1 MVVLKLYSAFYLS
14 IYPNHAV
21 ILVSMIKRIEN
32 NLREFVY
39 GGMDGAVTTF
49 AIVTGAAGANFSAKV
64 ILILGL
70 ANVFA
75 DAFSMAVGA
84 YLSDKAD
91 QELEAKNSDE
101 AKEYE
106 SPIEASIATFISF
119 VLVGFV
125 PLSVYIVDYI
135 FSLGLSDSNAALNY
149 SITLTLIAFAGIG
162 YLRAVVTHIDKI
174 KSTLETLGLGL
185 AAAIISF
192 GLGSVLEGV
201 IT

>member
-1 MVVLKLYSAFYLS
+1 
-14 IYPNHAV
+14 
-21 ILVSMIKRIEN
+21 MIKRIEN

>member
-1 MVVLKLYSAFYLS
+1 MSKL
-14 IYPNHAV
+14 
-21 ILVSMIKRIEN
+21 EQ

-49 AIVTGAAGANFSAKV
+49 AIVTGAAGANLGSKV

-84 YLSDKAD
+84 YLSEKAD
-91 QELEAKNSDE
+91 QQLEEKKGNSTQELE
-101 AKEYE
+101 
-106 SPIEASIATFISF
+106 SPLGASIATFISF

-125 PLSVYIVDYI
+125 PLIIYIADYALN
-135 FSLGLSDSNAALNY
+135 LGLGDNALIY
-149 SITLTLIAFAGIG
+149 SVFLTLAAFAGIG
-162 YLRAVVTHIDKI
+162 YLRALATGVDKS
-174 KSTLETLGLGL
+174 KSVLETLGLGV
-185 AAAIISF
+185 AAAVIAYT
-192 GLGSVLEGV
+192 LGTVLERI